1 MRGHIAKKGNRY
13 YVVIY
18 EGVNPSTGKGRHRW
32 HAAGPTRKG
41 AERLLAELVKRH
53 HDGEYRPPQKITLGE
68 YLERWLPTQKQRLA
82 ASTFSSYQHNIR
94 LHVVPYIG
102 SIPLQRLM
110 PEDLDGLYAH
120 LLSDGRRNKG
130 GGELSP
136 KSVRLVHS
144 VIHKA
149 LADAHRKGSVTR
161 NVADVADAPKIS
173 ASARPK
179 MRAWKADELRQFLEL
194 IEEHPLYTAFYVKA
208 NTGMRRGE
216 LLGLT
221 WRVIDFDNARLAVTQ
236 TVTAPDYKM
245 VVSDVKSA
253 HSLRTIDLNPRTVSI
268 LRTWRR
274 QQLEEYMQTGV
285 RTDDSGFVFARP
297 DGSPIHP
304 DYFSQTFD
312 RLLAKLDLPRIRLH
326 DLRHTHAT
334 LLIKAG
340 VPVKVVSERLGHAS
354 VAFTMQVYQHVLPGM
369 QADAAA
375 AFGDIVFGESGSPS

>member
-1 MRGHIAKKGNRY
+1 
-13 YVVIY
+13 
-18 EGVNPSTGKGRHRW
+18 
-32 HAAGPTRKG
+32 
-41 AERLLAELVKRH
+41 
-53 HDGEYRPPQKITLGE
+53 
-68 YLERWLPTQKQRLA
+68 
-82 ASTFSSYQHNIR
+82 
-94 LHVVPYIG
+94 
-102 SIPLQRLM
+102 M
-110 PEDLDGLYAH
+110 PEDLDGLYAQ
-120 LLSDGRRNKG
+120 LLDNGRRNKG
-130 GGELSP
+130 GGALSP

-161 NVADVADAPKIS
+161 NVADVADAPTIS
-173 ASARPK
+173 AGARPK
-179 MRAWKADELRQFLEL
+179 MKAWKADELRRFLEL
-194 IEEHPLYTAFYVKA
+194 VEDHPLHTALYVKA

-221 WRVIDFDNARLAVTQ
+221 WRVIDFDNARLSVTQ
-236 TVTAPDYKM
+236 TVTAPDYKID
-245 VVSDVKSA
+245 VSDVKSA
-253 HSLRTIDLNPRTVSI
+253 HSLRTIDLNRRTVSI
-268 LRTWRR
+268 LRSWRK

-304 DYFSQTFD
+304 DYFSQTFE

-375 AFGDIVFGESGSPS
+375 TFGDIVFGNDPSVHESNPSYPAMQKEASIHDIVER